1 MDASTTE
8 PEFSWPFLDL
18 MGEIGFSRVFE
29 DFDCQRK
36 ILCEMA
42 LLSESSNSV
51 QG

>member
-1 MDASTTE
+1 MEASVSE

-29 DFDCQRK
+29 DSDCQRK

-42 LLSESSNSV
+42 ILNDSSNSV